1 VKAEDGIEIINDG
14 KKQIL
19 SLPAT
24 TTKDASAYT
33 VLATNKLGKCQTR
46 TELVIKCA
54 PVFLKKAR
62 DEQVVEKRVS
72 RLEVEIEAFPKP
84 IVTWYKEGKEIIN
97 NDHIKGVDAKGGFYQ
112 LVINNSSKDD
122 TGVYT
127 CKAVNEIGAIECS
140 AELAIESAPN
150 FIKKLEKLDAVEQ
163 CEAEWFF
170 GLNGLPKP
178 DIEVTRDNVVI
189 DLNANADLY
198 KLEEL
203 DNKMYCLK
211 FMCVSKKD
219 IGTWRINASNTA
231 GKATTLNKLDTTPLA
246 APIFIRGLS
255 NTQLAQDTDNKIEV
269 LVSGCPFPKTV
280 WFKDDQKIDIAA
292 HSNKY
297 KQEVDRENGAIR
309 LIILK
314 SQPDADTALYK
325 ITISNPGGEA
335 SSEGKYT
342 VRGFPPKFV
351 EKPEKQHVLQN
362 SKASFAASADGDPM
376 PMIKWIKNGV
386 EVEESDNIEIYYD
399 EEVDTHFIEF
409 AEATSKDAG
418 TYKCIASNMFGSET
432 VQCVLVVSQ
441 NRNEVPEVV
450 EVVKLRSRPARK
462 VTVEESGPDWGTL
475 KKAGPK
481 HKKEEEK
488 RDPYKLKHWE
498 DEKPLTDLTVS
509 ENRLAL
515 FECRTAKEP
524 EWFINDTPI
533 DPSST
538 RIVASSVGKIR
549 HLTIKGCLK
558 SESDSIIKCK
568 YGDKE
573 TTAKLTVTDCP
584 FVLRQGLKNQK
595 VLKDSNVVMDCEIV
609 SSFSEP
615 FKMKWKKNGKQID
628 IDGKKDK
635 YQYLN
640 EDPKHTLLVNSF
652 KEDDVADYEIYV
664 AEPDD
669 FFYSSKAI
677 IQLDADAFATQL
689 QDQTVFEKETA
700 SFLCQLCSS
709 TTEVKWT
716 IDGKPVVESDDIKI
730 TSEENKRGLI
740 ISHCKTTDSAVIA
753 CHIGD
758 KLSTSAK
765 LTVEG

>member
-219 IGTWRINASNTA
+219 IGTWRVNASNTA

-255 NTQLAQDTDNKIEV
+255 NTQLAQDTDNKIE
-269 LVSGCPFPKTV
+269 
-280 WFKDDQKIDIAA
+280 
-292 HSNKY
+292 
-297 KQEVDRENGAIR
+297 
-309 LIILK
+309 
-314 SQPDADTALYK
+314 
-325 ITISNPGGEA
+325 
-335 SSEGKYT
+335 
-342 VRGFPPKFV
+342 
-351 EKPEKQHVLQN
+351 
-362 SKASFAASADGDPM
+362 
-376 PMIKWIKNGV
+376 
-386 EVEESDNIEIYYD
+386 
-399 EEVDTHFIEF
+399 
-409 AEATSKDAG
+409 
-418 TYKCIASNMFGSET
+418 ET
-432 VQCVLVVSQ
+432 
-441 NRNEVPEVV
+441 R
-450 EVVKLRSRPARK
+450 
-462 VTVEESGPDWGTL
+462 
-475 KKAGPK
+475 
-481 HKKEEEK
+481 
-488 RDPYKLKHWE
+488 
-498 DEKPLTDLTVS
+498 
-509 ENRLAL
+509 
-515 FECRTAKEP
+515 
-524 EWFINDTPI
+524 
-533 DPSST
+533 
-538 RIVASSVGKIR
+538 
-549 HLTIKGCLK
+549 
-558 SESDSIIKCK
+558 
-568 YGDKE
+568 
-573 TTAKLTVTDCP
+573 
-584 FVLRQGLKNQK
+584 
-595 VLKDSNVVMDCEIV
+595 
-609 SSFSEP
+609 
-615 FKMKWKKNGKQID
+615 
-628 IDGKKDK
+628 
-635 YQYLN
+635 
-640 EDPKHTLLVNSF
+640 
-652 KEDDVADYEIYV
+652 
-664 AEPDD
+664 
-669 FFYSSKAI
+669 
-677 IQLDADAFATQL
+677 
-689 QDQTVFEKETA
+689 
-700 SFLCQLCSS
+700 
-709 TTEVKWT
+709 
-716 IDGKPVVESDDIKI
+716 
-730 TSEENKRGLI
+730 
-740 ISHCKTTDSAVIA
+740 KTTCITKFKSFVCRI
-753 CHIGD
+753 
-758 KLSTSAK
+758 S
-765 LTVEG
+765 